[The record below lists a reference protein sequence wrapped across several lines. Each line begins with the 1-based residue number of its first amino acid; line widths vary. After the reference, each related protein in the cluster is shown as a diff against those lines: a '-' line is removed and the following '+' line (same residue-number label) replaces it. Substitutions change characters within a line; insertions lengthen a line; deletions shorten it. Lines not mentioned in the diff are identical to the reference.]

1 MDTATQEEFFG
12 YCYSLLLIIIT
23 FGKGSENHFTSQK
36 KLKAKIYAIIMN
48 RLDFHNN
55 CNSVFIYQNWNLETK
70 KILLMIYEI
79 NHI

>member
-48 RLDFHNN
+48 RLDFYNN
-55 CNSVFIYQNWNLETK
+55 CI
-70 KILLMIYEI
+70 
-79 NHI
+79 

>member
-55 CNSVFIYQNWNLETK
+55 CI
-70 KILLMIYEI
+70 
-79 NHI
+79 